1 MHMRHMCIIF
11 IIMLAEVRVM
21 KQRSFQKFYDGLSIN
36 VCRDFVNFQICQKDG
51 RSKGKFLRFC

>member
-21 KQRSFQKFYDGLSIN
+21 KPEVLSK
-36 VCRDFVNFQICQKDG
+36 V
-51 RSKGKFLRFC
+51 LRWSEYKRLP